1 MQLTR
6 LFLVHTV
13 RVFLILVCCVF
24 PMLYLC
30 DLAFTEIFSPLYALA
45 KLPLRYG
52 QVLSTL
58 LLWSVWIGVKSMR
71 RTYSDNFFITIG
83 FLPRKAYR
91 LLLMLAASFMVL
103 DAFIIIPSNGW
114 ILPEKVMVTNWSLQQ
129 VMRRNKQGENIMQS
143 MFVHKSDKDIE
154 LWYVG
159 NEVTYQEFGVK
170 DLACGK
176 KDSIVVDNSVISL
189 KDDDFFILWNEPRKM
204 SFGGLHRCR
213 EYMKHHGLDTSDL
226 DLQWHIYLSRI
237 FLLFSVTIV
246 GFALGWRKGVQG
258 ALICSVATT
267 WLSEM
272 VVFLPPAMGII
283 VSWLNVVLWMVLG
296 CVLL

>member
-6 LFLVHTV
+6 LFLVHIV
-13 RVFLILVCCVF
+13 RVFLILICCVF

-52 QVLSTL
+52 QALNIL

-91 LLLMLAASFMVL
+91 VWLVIAASFMAL
-103 DAFIIIPSNGW
+103 DAFILIPSNGW
-114 ILPEKVMVTNWSLQQ
+114 ILPEKVMVTNWSLQNVARANNAD
-129 VMRRNKQGENIMQS
+129 VMHS
-143 MFVHKSDKDIE
+143 MFVHKNDKKIE

-159 NEVTYQEFGVK
+159 NEVACKEFALK
-170 DLACGK
+170 DLSVQHDK
-176 KDSIVVDNSVISL
+176 RSVIVDDSVISL
-189 KDDDFFILWNEPRKM
+189 SDDDFFILWNEPRKM

-226 DLQWHIYLSRI
+226 DLQWHVYLSRI

-246 GFALGWRKGVQG
+246 GFALGWRKGVKG
-258 ALICSVATT
+258 ILICSVATT
-267 WLSEM
+267 WIGEM
-272 VVFLPPAMGII
+272 LVFLPTKIGII